1 MPGRG
6 GGAGAGRRA
15 RPRRFRRVAPEEVRA
30 AALAVVRAT
39 RGPLASQRAL
49 WQLVRARLRRE
60 EPRAG
65 LTPTR
70 LRRLLLAT
78 PGVRVDIE
86 FAEIDATGPLAAC
99 PVCGGALAPIRNR
112 TLDGG
117 PTDLGQR
124 CPACGYWTHRRRRRP
139 VRYTFR
145 SSGTDARPAPRA
157 AAPRGPRAPAD
168 AR

>member
-1 MPGRG
+1 MPARAD
-6 GGAGAGRRA
+6 GAAAGRRA
-15 RPRRFRRVAPEEVRA
+15 RARRFRRVGPEEVRT
-30 AALAVVRAT
+30 AALAVVRAA

-49 WQLVRARLRRE
+49 WRLVRTRLRRD

-65 LTPTR
+65 LTPVR

-78 PGVRVDIE
+78 PGVRVDVE
-86 FAEIDATGPLAAC
+86 YAERDIAGPLAAC
-99 PVCGGALAPIRNR
+99 PVCGGSLVAIRNR
-112 TLDGG
+112 TLDGA

-124 CPACGYWTHRRRRRP
+124 CPDCGYWTHRRRRRP

-145 SSGTDARPAPRA
+145 SSATPPRHRGRELPSEPRPAE
-157 AAPRGPRAPAD
+157 